1 MMKTA
6 RFLALALILSG
17 FAVSPVFAVGGGG
30 EIADQEWSF
39 EGIFGT
45 FDRGA
50 QRRGFQV
57 YDEVCSACHSL
68 DYIKYRNLAA
78 LGFSEDQIKEIA
90 AEKEVTDG
98 PDDSGEMYDRPALP
112 SDTIVPPFPN
122 PQSARLANNGAL
134 PPDLSL
140 IVKARKNGAN
150 YLYALLTGYKD
161 APEGVEVTDGMYYNT
176 AFPGHQIAMGPPMD
190 DDSVEFEDGS
200 PATLD
205 QLSRD
210 LVTFLAWAA
219 EPEMEERKRLGV
231 KVILFLIFFTALLI
245 AIKRKVWRDLH

>member
-6 RFLALALILSG
+6 RFLIAALVLGG
-17 FAVSPVFAVGGGG
+17 FAISPAFAAGKVH
-30 EIADQEWSF
+30 IADQEWSF

-45 FDRGA
+45 FDRAA

-68 DYIKYRNLAA
+68 DFIKYRNLAA
-78 LGFSEDQIKEIA
+78 LGFSEDKIKEIA

-98 PDDSGEMYDRPALP
+98 PDDTGEMYDRPALP
-112 SDTIVPPFPN
+112 SDNVVAPFPN

-140 IVKARKNGAN
+140 MIKARKNGAN
-150 YLYALLTGYKD
+150 YVYALLTGYKD

-176 AFPGHQIAMGPPMD
+176 AFPGHQIAMGKPLD
-190 DDSVEFEDGS
+190 DDSVEFEDGA

-205 QLSRD
+205 HLSRD

-231 KVILFLIFFTALLI
+231 KVILFLVFFTALLI
-245 AIKRKVWRDLH
+245 AVKRKVWRDLH